1 MTYDTLQFIG
11 YTINTFPQKTPS
23 GETYLG
29 LPDARDDID
38 ARCQLMQRAIQTAAN
53 AIEASSPPSGD
64 DCLKVFMAPEFF
76 FRGDT
81 GAYSLDD
88 VQYAVESLQK
98 IAADDQWENWL
109 FVFGTIVGYWDQ
121 ADPTLNKKV
130 INYALIQ
137 EGGVAASGPDGAR
150 IVTKELM
157 SGIDFIETR
166 ANPGGLLLA
175 GVDHVEAGSPVPGGA
190 NQRVTYDGGGIFD
203 ACGIHWAGDI
213 CLDHLSGTLIASPQY
228 PGEKEVQVQLVPS
241 AGAWIEQDHIIAAEG
256 GYIFNVDS
264 NVTPSATLQKV
275 TSAPS
280 VISAKTKV
288 PMSDDPL
295 MLDNH
300 SPVISIDVDQIYCA
314 GPGALSI
321 YEPVDTPK
329 ERTVTGTVKSLQWDS
344 DKGMKFDFDII
355 YKEDKSFSSIL
366 CKVTSPEFPNNGNR
380 YILPLDMH
388 AENSRKQTLEIKMQI
403 KGAASPYSYSCEC
416 NIVSEQFKFI
426 GNAFEFSDQADGP
439 EPNTSVIS

>member
-11 YTINTFPQKTPS
+11 YTINTFPKRTAAGQ
-23 GETYLG
+23 TYLG
-29 LPDARDDID
+29 LADAKEDID
-38 ARCQLMQRAIQTAAN
+38 ARCQLMLRAIQTADN
-53 AIEASSPPSGD
+53 AIASSSPPGGD

-76 FRGDT
+76 FRGEK

-88 VQYAVESLQK
+88 VQYAVEKLQK
-98 IAADDQWENWL
+98 IAADDQWKNWL
-109 FVFGTIVGYWDQ
+109 FIFGTIVGFWDQ

-137 EGGVAASGPDGAR
+137 EGGIAASGPDGAR

-157 SGIDFIETR
+157 SGIDFIQSR

-175 GVDHVEAGSPVPGGA
+175 GVDHVEAGPPVPGGA

-203 ACGIHWAGDI
+203 TCGIHWAGDI

-241 AGAWIEQDHIIAAEG
+241 AGASIDEDNIVAAKG

-264 NVTPSATLQKV
+264 NSPPSATLQKV
-275 TSAPS
+275 APAPNI
-280 VISAKTKV
+280 ISPIAIV

-295 MLDNH
+295 TLDNH
-300 SPVISIDVDQIYCA
+300 SPVEEIDIDQIYCA
-314 GPGALSI
+314 GPGKLSI
-321 YEPVDTPK
+321 YSPVDTPEEK
-329 ERTVTGTVKSLQWDS
+329 TVAGTVKSLHWDS

-355 YKEDKSFSSIL
+355 YREGENEPAVM
-366 CKVTSPEFPNNGNR
+366 CKVTSPEFPQNGNH
-380 YILPLDMH
+380 YILPLDMY
-388 AENSRKQTLEIKMQI
+388 AVNNRSETLEMTMKIKV
-403 KGAASPYSYSCEC
+403 ASGPYSSACYCTIDS
-416 NIVSEQFKFI
+416 QKFDFS
-426 GNAFEFSDQADGP
+426 GNAFLFSNKADGP
-439 EPNTSVIS
+439 DPLVAW